1 VKTRS
6 QKGVRVSLR
15 ASSGPR
21 VDGGARWQKAGWR
34 QDKEGDDPRQE
45 RTIGTDEMRVSII
58 GWVFMD
64 GSASGS

>member
-1 VKTRS
+1 MGNS
-6 QKGVRVSLR
+6 AG
-15 ASSGPR
+15 
-21 VDGGARWQKAGWR
+21 KAGWR
-34 QDKEGDDPRQE
+34 EDKEGDDPRQE